1 VGAEAL
7 ARDLRAGLAG
17 ETSSTHGMLRCVAP
31 AKITVA
37 FGGEDLLVDRAVART
52 VASIRAVDPAAQ
64 RVSVSAAADDS
75 ALAIA
80 DAAAP
85 TLFGDGTVIV
95 VTGID
100 AACEGVDEA
109 LRAFAADP
117 PDAAWLVCTHP
128 GGVKGKNLV
137 DALRKAGAQQVEC
150 APLKRG
156 SSTLEFLS
164 AEVASHRRKMTPQ
177 AQATL
182 YEAVGQDLRML
193 VAAISQLA
201 SDVEHDPI
209 TEDDVRAHFS
219 GVADVTG
226 FAIAD
231 AVWDRRATDALR
243 SLRQALAE
251 SDQIAVPTVMAIAA
265 GLRSIVRVA
274 AVGPGA
280 SEADV
285 AREASVPPWKVKV
298 LRRQWS
304 RWSGDQRRLAGAVV
318 ALADAD
324 AAMKGGVREGSSL
337 DPEQKLLE
345 LQRLVML
352 GS

>member
-1 VGAEAL
+1 MSPARITL
-7 ARDLRAGLAG
+7 A
-17 ETSSTHGMLRCVAP
+17 V
-31 AKITVA
+31 
-37 FGGEDLLVDRAVART
+37 GGEPLLVDRAIADAVAA
-52 VASIRAVDPAAQ
+52 VRAIDPGAQ
-64 RVSVSAAADDS
+64 RVTIPASSEDS
-75 ALAIA
+75 GPAIA

-85 TLFGDGTVIV
+85 TLFGDATIIV

-100 AACEGVDEA
+100 AASDSVDTE
-109 LRAFAADP
+109 LRAFAADA
-117 PDAAWLVCTHP
+117 PDGAWLVCTHP
-128 GGVKGKNLV
+128 GGVKGKNLL
-137 DALRKAGAQQVEC
+137 DALRKAGATQVDC

-156 SSTLEFLS
+156 PSTLDFL
-164 AEVASHRRKMTPQ
+164 AKEVASHRRKMT
-177 AQATL
+177 ADAMAAL
-182 YEAVGQDLRML
+182 YEAIGQDLRL
-193 VAAISQLA
+193 LAAAIAQLT

-209 TEDDVRAHFS
+209 TVDDVRAHFA

-231 AVWDRRATDALR
+231 AVWDRRSTDALR
-243 SLRQALAE
+243 SLRQALQE
-251 SDQIAVPTVMAIAA
+251 SDGIAVATVMAIAS

-285 AREASVPPWKVKV
+285 AREAGVPPWKVKV

-304 RWSGDQRRLAGAVV
+304 KWSGDQRRLAAAVI

-324 AAMKGGVREGSSL
+324 ASMKGGVREGTSL

-345 LQRLVML
+345 LERLVML
-352 GS
+352 GR

>member
-1 VGAEAL
+1 
-7 ARDLRAGLAG
+7 
-17 ETSSTHGMLRCVAP
+17 MAP
-31 AKITVA
+31 SRITVVV
-37 FGGEDLLVDRAVART
+37 GSEPLLVDRAVAEAT
-52 VASIRAVDPAAQ
+52 AAVRAVDPGAQ
-64 RVSVSAAADDS
+64 RVVLAAAADDS
-75 ALAIA
+75 GTAIA
-80 DAAAP
+80 EAAAP

-100 AACEGVDEA
+100 GACDSVDAA
-109 LRAFAADP
+109 LRAFADEP
-117 PDAAWLVCTHP
+117 PDDAWLVCTHP
-128 GGVKGKNLV
+128 GGVKGKNLL
-137 DALRKAGAQQVEC
+137 DALRKAGARQVDC

-156 SSTLEFLS
+156 SSTMEFL
-164 AEVASHRRKMTPQ
+164 AQEVSSHRRKMTPG
-177 AQATL
+177 AQAAL

-193 VAAISQLA
+193 VAAVSQLV

-209 TEDDVRAHFS
+209 NEDDVRAHFW

-285 AREASVPPWKVKV
+285 AREAGVPPWKVKV

-304 RWSGDQRRLAGAVV
+304 RWSADQRRLAAAVIAV
-318 ALADAD
+318 TDAD
-324 AAMKGGVREGSSL
+324 ASMKGGVREGSSL

-345 LQRLVML
+345 LQRLVMI
-352 GS
+352 GRSAPDQAG

>member
-1 VGAEAL
+1 MAVS
-7 ARDLRAGLAG
+7 R
-17 ETSSTHGMLRCVAP
+17 
-31 AKITVA
+31 ITVA
-37 FGGEDLLVDRAVART
+37 VGSELLLVDRAVAEVLAGVRG
-52 VASIRAVDPAAQ
+52 IDPAVQ
-64 RVSVSAAADDS
+64 RVSVPASSDDS
-75 ALAIA
+75 GPAIA
-80 DAAAP
+80 EASAP

-100 AACEGVDEA
+100 AACDSVDEA

-117 PDAAWLVCTHP
+117 PEGAWLVCTHP
-128 GGVKGKNLV
+128 GGVKGKNLL
-137 DALRKAGAQQVEC
+137 DALRKAGAQQVDC

-156 SSTLEFLS
+156 ASTLEFL
-164 AEVASHRRKMTPQ
+164 AKEVAAHRRKMTSD
-177 AQATL
+177 ALAAM
-182 YEAVGQDLRML
+182 YEAVGQDLRLL
-193 VAAISQLA
+193 VAAISQLV
-201 SDVEHDPI
+201 SDIEHDPI
-209 TEDDVRAHFS
+209 TEEDVRAHFA

-251 SDQIAVPTVMAIAA
+251 SDGISVPTVIAIAT

-285 AREASVPPWKVKV
+285 AREAGVPPWKVKV

-304 RWSGDQRRLAGAVV
+304 RWSGDQRRLAAAVV

-324 AAMKGGVREGSSL
+324 ASMKGGVGEGSSL
-337 DPEQKLLE
+337 DPVQKLLE
-345 LQRLVML
+345 LERLVMI
-352 GS
+352 GRSGD